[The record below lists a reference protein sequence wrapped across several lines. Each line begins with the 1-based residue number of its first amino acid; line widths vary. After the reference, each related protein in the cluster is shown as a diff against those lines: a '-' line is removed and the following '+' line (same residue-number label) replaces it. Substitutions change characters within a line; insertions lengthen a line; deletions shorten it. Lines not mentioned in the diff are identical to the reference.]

1 VKYENIVHPR
11 QLPDYCERLSRAKT
25 IAFDTE
31 FVSEHTYRPVLCLVQ
46 IAADEEL
53 AVIDA
58 IEVSDLRLLWETL
71 AGPGHETIVHAG
83 RSELEFSLDSIGKR
97 PAQLVDVQIAAA
109 LVGAE
114 YPAGYGNLI
123 GRILG
128 KTPHK
133 GETRT
138 DWRKRPLSPRQL
150 EYALDDV
157 RYLEPLWRD
166 LSRQLRQLG
175 RMSWLDDEMAAWQA
189 EVEAARARP
198 RWRKVSGISGLAS
211 RELAIVRE
219 LWQWREQ
226 EAERRNWPVKRI
238 LRDDLIVELAKRR
251 MNDPKH
257 ILAVRGMERN
267 DLRAAAGQLA
277 QCVTRA
283 LDLPESEC
291 PQNTRRD
298 GNMPQSML
306 TQFLNAALASIC
318 RTAQVAPSMV
328 GTVDDVRELVQ
339 FRTGRSG
346 SAVEEV
352 PALKQGWRRE
362 VVGDLLDDLL
372 AGKVSIRI
380 GDPQSDQPLIF
391 EGEGDETL
399 LE

>member
-11 QLPDYCERLSRAKT
+11 QLAEYCDQLARAKT

-46 IAADEEL
+46 VAADDQL

-58 IEVSDLRLLWETL
+58 ISVGDLSRLWETL
-71 AGPGHETIVHAG
+71 ADPGHETIVHAG
-83 RSELEFSLDSIGKR
+83 RSELEFSLDSIGQR
-97 PAQLVDVQIAAA
+97 PARLIDVQIAAA

-128 KTPHK
+128 KTPRK

-157 RYLEPLWRD
+157 RYLEPLWRE
-166 LSRQLRQLG
+166 LSSQLTRLG
-175 RMSWLDDEMAAWQA
+175 RANWLVEEMEAWQS
-189 EVEAARARP
+189 EVEAARTRQ

-211 RELAIVRE
+211 RDLAIVRE
-219 LWQWREQ
+219 LWQWRES
-226 EAERRNWPVKRI
+226 EAERRNWPVRRV

-251 MNDPKH
+251 MSDPKQ
-257 ILAVRGMERN
+257 ILAVRGMERG
-267 DLRAAAGQLA
+267 DIRAAAGQLA
-277 QCVTRA
+277 QCVVRA
-283 LDLPESEC
+283 LELPEDEC

-318 RTAQVAPSMV
+318 RAAQVAPSMV

-339 FRTGRSG
+339 YRTGRAPALEG
-346 SAVEEV
+346 EL
-352 PALKQGWRRE
+352 PALKLGWRRE

-380 GDPQSDQPLIF
+380 GDPQSDQPLVF